1 MEINP
6 FSRRKVLPFNPSLP
20 VPVAGVEKRPLPEQ
34 YLVGGVQERGD
45 DDTLCLIGN
54 DNESYEL
61 QPDLLS
67 FGTQGGLWQK
77 EAHFNDYSFRC
88 GHSWRAGRYARPWLK
103 TNLKFSGTYDMNGEL
118 TIIAEEKGIY
128 IDQFS

>member
-1 MEINP
+1 L
-6 FSRRKVLPFNPSLP
+6 SFNSLLP
-20 VPVAGVEKRPLPEQ
+20 VPVAAVEKRPLPEQ
-34 YLVGGVQERGD
+34 YLAGIVQERFD
-45 DDTLCLIGN
+45 DETLYLIGN

-77 EAHFNDYSFRC
+77 ATHFNDYSFMF
-88 GHSWRAGRYARPWLK
+88 GHSWRAYRYARPWLK
-103 TNLKFSGTYDMNGEL
+103 TNLKFNGTYDMNGEL